1 MSARQ
6 DELTSASVSASR
18 RSFLRQSAAGG
29 SLLALGLYG
38 GGTIAALAQ
47 GQAGAATAQSSEFS
61 PNVFIRIAQDGVV
74 TLVSKQP
81 EIGQGIKT
89 SLPMVIAEELEV
101 DWKDVRVVQGDLN
114 PA

>member
-1 MSARQ
+1 MSARPDDLQ
-6 DELTSASVSASR
+6 STSR
-18 RSFLRQSAAGG
+18 RSFLRQSTAGG

-47 GQAGAATAQSSEFS
+47 DQAASSTAAEFS
-61 PNVFIRIAQDGVV
+61 PNVFIRIAQDGIV

-89 SLPMVIAEELEV
+89 SLPMVIAEEL
-101 DWKDVRVVQGDLN
+101 
-114 PA
+114 